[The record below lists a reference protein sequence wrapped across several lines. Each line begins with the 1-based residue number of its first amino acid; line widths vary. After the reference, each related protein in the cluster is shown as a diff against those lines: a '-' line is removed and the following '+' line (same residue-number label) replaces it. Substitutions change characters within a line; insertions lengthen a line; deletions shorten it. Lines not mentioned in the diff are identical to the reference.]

1 MISEILLVILARNAH
16 FGLREIT
23 TCIRNQGNKVD
34 NAITMFLIQ
43 KISESGT
50 LSVDSGNDSRDS

>member
-1 MISEILLVILARNAH
+1 MLLVILARNAH